1 MKDEGYNSGSM
12 LVSFLLGGI
21 VGAGLAL
28 LLAPRSGDETRKKI
42 SDADDV
48 KDRTTDYVEKN
59 KEKITSYD
67 TGG

>member
-1 MKDEGYNSGSM
+1 MKDEGHSSGSI

-21 VGAGLAL
+21 VGAVLSFL
-28 LLAPRSGDETRKKI
+28 FAPQSGDETRKKI

>member
-1 MKDEGYNSGSM
+1 MKDEGYGSGSM

-21 VGAGLAL
+21 VGTVLAL
-28 LLAPRSGDETRKKI
+28 LFAPQSGDKTRKKI

>member
-1 MKDEGYNSGSM
+1 MKDDGYSSGSM

-21 VGAGLAL
+21 VGAL
-28 LLAPRSGDETRKKI
+28 LSFLFAPQSGDEMRKKI

>member
-1 MKDEGYNSGSM
+1 MKDEGHSSGSI

-21 VGAGLAL
+21 VGAVLSFL
-28 LLAPRSGDETRKKI
+28 FAPQSGDETRNKI

-48 KDRTTDYVEKN
+48 KDRTTDYLEKN